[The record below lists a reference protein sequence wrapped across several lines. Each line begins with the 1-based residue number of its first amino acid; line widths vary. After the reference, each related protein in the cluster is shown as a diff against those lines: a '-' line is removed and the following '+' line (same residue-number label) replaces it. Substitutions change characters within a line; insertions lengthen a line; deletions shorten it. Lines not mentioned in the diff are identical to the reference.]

1 MGWDGSCAFRYTV
14 WSSGFVNRTFH
25 MRGKVGKENWV
36 DFFWS
41 TIIICIC
48 FFFFFF
54 SSFSFLLGWKT
65 CHFTFSAQQKQNPGE
80 ECKDL
85 EVSRRNVTL
94 YFGVQKTCVFHSLIC
109 HVSVLCLDKRC
120 CRPLLVFFNRQAES
134 LFSVWRDIEKRSSG
148 KKRSGV

>member
-14 WSSGFVNRTFH
+14 WSLGFVNRTFH

-36 DFFWS
+36 DLLVDHDHLHVLFFS
-41 TIIICIC
+41 
-48 FFFFFF
+48 FF
-54 SSFSFLLGWKT
+54 SSGVET

-94 YFGVQKTCVFHSLIC
+94 YLGSRRH
-109 HVSVLCLDKRC
+109 
-120 CRPLLVFFNRQAES
+120 VFFIPLFVMSAAYVSISAVVGHSWFFFIGRQK
-134 LFSVWRDIEKRSSG
+134 VCYPSG
-148 KKRSGV
+148 AT